1 MRCPLPRP
9 FCRRGYRHSEV
20 FRRADKNDDGKL
32 SFEEFQNY
40 FADGVL
46 SPGELR
52 ELFGGID
59 GHPTDF
65 AHHTA
70 SSWDPKIARPESPP
84 MVQPTGAPPA
94 TIPASC
100 RDQRMP
106 GDSWAPPAST
116 HGCSNLETEKLCDYF
131 SEHLGVYQP
140 VLAALES
147 LNRAVLTAMDT
158 TKLEYER
165 ASKVDQFVTRFL
177 LRETVSQLQALQ
189 SSLEGASDTLEA
201 QALGPRSDEDSV
213 EVQSRPRGSRRAGR
227 RALRSV
233 SWSPTWSPGSSDT
246 GAPVVGWEEG
256 PGRVQQPQCPQCLL
270 FHCSSVHPQMPPK
283 LSPPGPPT
291 PGQSSEAE
299 LQWRLQVN
307 RLQELIDQLECKA
320 PRLEPLHEE
329 ELTKGP
335 DSHILV
341 AQRQMQV
348 AEEALQDFH
357 RALCCYVDFTGAQ
370 SHCLHVSA
378 QKMLDNASFTLY
390 EFWQDEASW
399 RRHRQSACSK
409 AFQRILIDHLRAPDT
424 LTTVFFPASWWIMN
438 NN

>member
-1 MRCPLPRP
+1 MACAGLLTVCLIRPPAPEPPRP
-9 FCRRGYRHSEV
+9 PAPAPAAGPAGHALFQDV

-52 ELFGGID
+52 ELFSSID
-59 GHPTDF
+59 GHP
-65 AHHTA
+65 
-70 SSWDPKIARPESPP
+70 SDPQVPP
-84 MVQPTGAPPA
+84 LPT
-94 TIPASC
+94 PASC

-106 GDSWAPPAST
+106 GDSWPPPAST

-131 SEHLGVYQP
+131 SEHLGVYRP

-147 LNRAVLTAMDT
+147 LNCAVLTAMDT

-201 QALGPRSDEDSV
+201 QAHGPRSDEERV

-233 SWSPTWSPGSSDT
+233 SRSLTWSPGSSDT
-246 GAPVVGWEEG
+246 G
-256 PGRVQQPQCPQCLL
+256 
-270 FHCSSVHPQMPPK
+270 
-283 LSPPGPPT
+283 
-291 PGQSSEAE
+291 QSSEAE
-299 LQWRLQVN
+299 MHWRLQIN

-329 ELTKGP
+329 EFTKGP
-335 DSHILV
+335 NSHILV
-341 AQRQMQV
+341 AQRQVQV

-357 RALCCYVDFTGAQ
+357 HALCCYVDFTGAQ

-399 RRHRQSACSK
+399 RRHQQSACSK
-409 AFQRILIDHLRAPDT
+409 AFQRILIDHLQAPDT

>member
-1 MRCPLPRP
+1 MMMVSSHLRNSRITLLTGFSVRGSCGSSSEALMGTPL
-9 FCRRGYRHSEV
+9 
-20 FRRADKNDDGKL
+20 N
-32 SFEEFQNY
+32 
-40 FADGVL
+40 
-46 SPGELR
+46 
-52 ELFGGID
+52 
-59 GHPTDF
+59 
-65 AHHTA
+65 
-70 SSWDPKIARPESPP
+70 
-84 MVQPTGAPPA
+84 
-94 TIPASC
+94 
-100 RDQRMP
+100 
-106 GDSWAPPAST
+106 
-116 HGCSNLETEKLCDYF
+116 YF

>member
-1 MRCPLPRP
+1 MACAGLLAVCLLRPPAAPRP
-9 FCRRGYRHSEV
+9 PAPPAAAAAGPAGHALFQDV
-20 FRRADKNDDGKL
+20 FRRADKNAREAEQEDRSQPQQLDDGKL

-52 ELFGGID
+52 ELFSSID
-59 GHPTDF
+59 GRPTD
-65 AHHTA
+65 
-70 SSWDPKIARPESPP
+70 
-84 MVQPTGAPPA
+84 
-94 TIPASC
+94 
-100 RDQRMP
+100 
-106 GDSWAPPAST
+106 
-116 HGCSNLETEKLCDYF
+116 NLETEKLCDYF

-147 LNRAVLTAMDT
+147 LNRAVLTAMDA
-158 TKLEYER
+158 TKLEYEQ

-189 SSLEGASDTLEA
+189 SSLEGASETLEV
-201 QALGPRSDEDSV
+201 QARGLRSNEQNV

-233 SWSPTWSPGSSDT
+233 SRSPTWSPGSSDI
-246 GAPVVGWEEG
+246 AI
-256 PGRVQQPQCPQCLL
+256 GR
-270 FHCSSVHPQMPPK
+270 
-283 LSPPGPPT
+283 
-291 PGQSSEAE
+291 SSEAE
-299 LQWRLQVN
+299 VQWRLQVN

-329 ELTKGP
+329 DPANDP

-341 AQRQMQV
+341 AQRQVQV
-348 AEEALQDFH
+348 AEAALQDFH
-357 RALCCYVDFTGAQ
+357 RALCCYVDFTRAQ
-370 SHCLHVSA
+370 GHCLHVSA
-378 QKMLDNASFTLY
+378 QKLLGSASFSLY
-390 EFWQDEASW
+390 EFWRDEASW
-399 RRHRQSACSK
+399 RRHQQSPCSK

>member
-1 MRCPLPRP
+1 MGGRPRSSPSKSETTASRARSRSRAGGGAMACAGLLTVCLIRPPRP
-9 FCRRGYRHSEV
+9 PAPAPAAGPTGHALFQDV

-52 ELFGGID
+52 ELFSGID
-59 GHPTDF
+59 GHLTD
-65 AHHTA
+65 
-70 SSWDPKIARPESPP
+70 
-84 MVQPTGAPPA
+84 
-94 TIPASC
+94 
-100 RDQRMP
+100 
-106 GDSWAPPAST
+106 
-116 HGCSNLETEKLCDYF
+116 NLETEKLCDYF
-131 SEHLGVYQP
+131 SEHLGMYRP

-147 LNRAVLTAMDT
+147 LNCAVLTAMDT
-158 TKLEYER
+158 TKLAVGGGAGSPFRNMCCPQEYER

-189 SSLEGASDTLEA
+189 SSLEGASETLEA
-201 QALGPRSDEDSV
+201 QARGPRSDEESM
-213 EVQSRPRGSRRAGR
+213 EVHGRPQGSRRAGR
-227 RALRSV
+227 RALRSIAQ
-233 SWSPTWSPGSSDT
+233 SPTWSPGSSD
-246 GAPVVGWEEG
+246 
-256 PGRVQQPQCPQCLL
+256 
-270 FHCSSVHPQMPPK
+270 
-283 LSPPGPPT
+283 

-299 LQWRLQVN
+299 MQWRLQVN

-329 ELTKGP
+329 QLSKGP
-335 DSHILV
+335 DSLTGLPLCQRILM
-341 AQRQMQV
+341 AQRQVQV

-370 SHCLHVSA
+370 SHCLQH
-378 QKMLDNASFTLY
+378 Q
-390 EFWQDEASW
+390 
-399 RRHRQSACSK
+399 QSACSK
-409 AFQRILIDHLRAPDT
+409 AFQRILIDLLRAPDT

>member
-1 MRCPLPRP
+1 MGGRPPKSEAAAAAAASRSGSRSRASGCRVGGGAMACAGLLTVCLIRPPAPEPRRPPAPLPAAAGP
-9 FCRRGYRHSEV
+9 AGHALFQDV

-52 ELFGGID
+52 ELFNGID
-59 GHPTDF
+59 GH
-65 AHHTA
+65 
-70 SSWDPKIARPESPP
+70 
-84 MVQPTGAPPA
+84 
-94 TIPASC
+94 
-100 RDQRMP
+100 
-106 GDSWAPPAST
+106 ST
-116 HGCSNLETEKLCDYF
+116 NNLETERLCDYF
-131 SEHLGVYQP
+131 SEHLGVYRP

-147 LNRAVLTAMDT
+147 LNCAVLTAMDT

-165 ASKVDQFVTRFL
+165 ASKVGQFVTRFL
-177 LRETVSQLQALQ
+177 LREMVSQLQALQ

-201 QALGPRSDEDSV
+201 QARGPRSDKDSV
-213 EVQSRPRGSRRAGR
+213 GVQSRPHGSRRAGR
-227 RALRSV
+227 RALRSIGR
-233 SWSPTWSPGSSDT
+233 SPTWSPGSSASDT
-246 GAPVVGWEEG
+246 
-256 PGRVQQPQCPQCLL
+256 
-270 FHCSSVHPQMPPK
+270 
-283 LSPPGPPT
+283 
-291 PGQSSEAE
+291 GQSSGAE
-299 LQWRLQVN
+299 MRWRLQVN

-320 PRLEPLHEE
+320 PKLEPLHEE

-335 DSHILV
+335 DSHILM
-341 AQRQMQV
+341 AQRQVQV

-370 SHCLHVSA
+370 SHCLHASA

-399 RRHRQSACSK
+399 RRHQHSACSK
-409 AFQRILIDHLRAPDT
+409 AFQRILIDYLRAPDT

>member
-1 MRCPLPRP
+1 MACAGLLTVCLIRPPAPEPPRP
-9 FCRRGYRHSEV
+9 PAPAPAAGPAGHALFQDV

-52 ELFGGID
+52 ELFSSID
-59 GHPTDF
+59 GHP
-65 AHHTA
+65 
-70 SSWDPKIARPESPP
+70 SDPQVPP
-84 MVQPTGAPPA
+84 LPT
-94 TIPASC
+94 PASC

-106 GDSWAPPAST
+106 GDSWPPPAST

-131 SEHLGVYQP
+131 SEHLGVYRP

-147 LNRAVLTAMDT
+147 LNCAVLTAMDT

-201 QALGPRSDEDSV
+201 QAHGPRSDEERV

-233 SWSPTWSPGSSDT
+233 SRSLTWSPGSSDT
-246 GAPVVGWEEG
+246 G
-256 PGRVQQPQCPQCLL
+256 
-270 FHCSSVHPQMPPK
+270 
-283 LSPPGPPT
+283 
-291 PGQSSEAE
+291 QSSEAE
-299 LQWRLQVN
+299 MHWRLQIN

-329 ELTKGP
+329 EFTKGP
-335 DSHILV
+335 NSLTRLPLLPAHPRGPKAGAGGRGSPAGLPPCPV
-341 AQRQMQV
+341 LLRG
-348 AEEALQDFH
+348 LH
-357 RALCCYVDFTGAQ
+357 RGPEPLPACVCPEDAGQ
-370 SHCLHVSA
+370 CLLHPVRVLA
-378 QKMLDNASFTLY
+378 G
-390 EFWQDEASW
+390 
-399 RRHRQSACSK
+399 
-409 AFQRILIDHLRAPDT
+409 
-424 LTTVFFPASWWIMN
+424 
-438 NN
+438 

>member
-1 MRCPLPRP
+1 MGGRPPCASPQDRGGGSGGVQSPEPQPSRSQAGGGAMACAGLLTVCLIRPPAPEPPRP
-9 FCRRGYRHSEV
+9 PAPAPAAGPAGHALFQDV

-52 ELFGGID
+52 ELFSGVD
-59 GHPTDF
+59 GHPAD
-65 AHHTA
+65 
-70 SSWDPKIARPESPP
+70 
-84 MVQPTGAPPA
+84 
-94 TIPASC
+94 
-100 RDQRMP
+100 
-106 GDSWAPPAST
+106 
-116 HGCSNLETEKLCDYF
+116 NLETEKLCDYF
-131 SEHLGVYQP
+131 SEHLGVYRP

-147 LNRAVLTAMDT
+147 LNCAVLTAMDT

-201 QALGPRSDEDSV
+201 QAHGPRSDEERV
-213 EVQSRPRGSRRAGR
+213 EVPSRPRGSRRAGR

-233 SWSPTWSPGSSDT
+233 SRSSTWSPGSSNT
-246 GAPVVGWEEG
+246 
-256 PGRVQQPQCPQCLL
+256 
-270 FHCSSVHPQMPPK
+270 
-283 LSPPGPPT
+283 
-291 PGQSSEAE
+291 GQSSEAE
-299 LQWRLQVN
+299 MQWRLQIN

-335 DSHILV
+335 SSHILV
-341 AQRQMQV
+341 AQRQVQV
-348 AEEALQDFH
+348 AEEALQDFRH
-357 RALCCYVDFTGAQ
+357 ALCCYVDFTGSQ

-378 QKMLDNASFTLY
+378 QKMLDKASFTLY

-399 RRHRQSACSK
+399 RS
-409 AFQRILIDHLRAPDT
+409 LLVDYE
-424 LTTVFFPASWWIMN
+424 
-438 NN
+438 

>member
-1 MRCPLPRP
+1 MACAGLLTVCLIRPPAPEPPRP
-9 FCRRGYRHSEV
+9 PAPAPSPAAGPAGHALFQDVSGE
-20 FRRADKNDDGKL
+20 RAGDDGKL

-52 ELFGGID
+52 ELFSGVD
-59 GHPTDF
+59 GHPAD
-65 AHHTA
+65 
-70 SSWDPKIARPESPP
+70 
-84 MVQPTGAPPA
+84 
-94 TIPASC
+94 
-100 RDQRMP
+100 
-106 GDSWAPPAST
+106 
-116 HGCSNLETEKLCDYF
+116 NLETEKLCDYF
-131 SEHLGVYQP
+131 SEHLGVYRP

-147 LNRAVLTAMDT
+147 LNCAVLTAMDT

-201 QALGPRSDEDSV
+201 QAHGPRSDEERV
-213 EVQSRPRGSRRAGR
+213 EVPSRPRGSRRAGR

-233 SWSPTWSPGSSDT
+233 SRSSTWSPGSSNT
-246 GAPVVGWEEG
+246 
-256 PGRVQQPQCPQCLL
+256 
-270 FHCSSVHPQMPPK
+270 
-283 LSPPGPPT
+283 
-291 PGQSSEAE
+291 GQSSEAE
-299 LQWRLQVN
+299 MQWRLQIN
-307 RLQELIDQLECKA
+307 RLQELIDQLECKVSAVPGELSGTRTSQAHTGGLAHALHPSQA

-335 DSHILV
+335 SSHILV
-341 AQRQMQV
+341 AQRQVQV
-348 AEEALQDFH
+348 AEEALQDFRH
-357 RALCCYVDFTGAQ
+357 ALCCYVDFTGSQ

-378 QKMLDNASFTLY
+378 QKMLDKASFTLY

-399 RRHRQSACSK
+399 RRHQQSACSK

-424 LTTVFFPASWWIMN
+424 LTTVFFPGGRWPPTLWGRAVGTWMASDSQPLARSLLVDYE
-438 NN
+438 

>member
-1 MRCPLPRP
+1 MACAGLLTVCLLRPRAPRP
-9 FCRRGYRHSEV
+9 PRPPAPAPDAGPAGHALFQDV

-46 SPGELR
+46 SPGELW
-52 ELFGGID
+52 ELFSGID
-59 GHPTDF
+59 THPTD
-65 AHHTA
+65 
-70 SSWDPKIARPESPP
+70 
-84 MVQPTGAPPA
+84 
-94 TIPASC
+94 
-100 RDQRMP
+100 
-106 GDSWAPPAST
+106 
-116 HGCSNLETEKLCDYF
+116 NLETEKLCDYF

-140 VLAALES
+140 VLAALEA

-158 TKLEYER
+158 TKLEYEQ

-177 LRETVSQLQALQ
+177 LRETASQLQALQ
-189 SSLEGASDTLEA
+189 NSLEGASDTLEA
-201 QALGPRSDEDSV
+201 QARGPWSDEEHV

-227 RALRSV
+227 RALRSI
-233 SWSPTWSPGSSDT
+233 SRSPTWSPGSSDT
-246 GAPVVGWEEG
+246 G
-256 PGRVQQPQCPQCLL
+256 R
-270 FHCSSVHPQMPPK
+270 
-283 LSPPGPPT
+283 
-291 PGQSSEAE
+291 SSEAE
-299 LQWRLQVN
+299 MQWRLQVN

-320 PRLEPLHEE
+320 PQLEPLQEE
-329 ELTKGP
+329 DLTKEP

-341 AQRQMQV
+341 AQRQVQV

-357 RALCCYVDFTGAQ
+357 RALRCYVDFTGAQ

-378 QKMLDNASFTLY
+378 QKMLDSASFTLY

-399 RRHRQSACSK
+399 RRHQQSSCSK
-409 AFQRILIDHLRAPDT
+409 AFQRVLIDHLRAPDT

>member
-1 MRCPLPRP
+1 MLTASALAYVTCQDLRSIADPAEQMVMVIKAPPETQLQAVDSSENFQISLKSKQGPIDVFLCPEESVGGTSPGKTP
-9 FCRRGYRHSEV
+9 SQGAASGEED
-20 FRRADKNDDGKL
+20 RAADLATAVPPPPSSPPSSPATDPSQSLLSLEQDDGKL

-52 ELFGGID
+52 ELFSGVD
-59 GHPTDF
+59 GHPAD
-65 AHHTA
+65 
-70 SSWDPKIARPESPP
+70 
-84 MVQPTGAPPA
+84 
-94 TIPASC
+94 
-100 RDQRMP
+100 
-106 GDSWAPPAST
+106 
-116 HGCSNLETEKLCDYF
+116 NLETEKLCDYF
-131 SEHLGVYQP
+131 SEHLGVYRP

-147 LNRAVLTAMDT
+147 LNCAVLTAMDT

-201 QALGPRSDEDSV
+201 QAHGPRSDEERV
-213 EVQSRPRGSRRAGR
+213 EVPSRPRGSRRAGR

-233 SWSPTWSPGSSDT
+233 SRSSTWSPGS
-246 GAPVVGWEEG
+246 ANA
-256 PGRVQQPQCPQCLL
+256 
-270 FHCSSVHPQMPPK
+270 
-283 LSPPGPPT
+283 
-291 PGQSSEAE
+291 GQSSEAE
-299 LQWRLQVN
+299 MQWRLQIN

-335 DSHILV
+335 SSHILV
-341 AQRQMQV
+341 AQRQVQV

-357 RALCCYVDFTGAQ
+357 HALCCYVDFTGSQ

-378 QKMLDNASFTLY
+378 QKMLDKASFTLY

-399 RRHRQSACSK
+399 RRHQQSACSK

>member
-1 MRCPLPRP
+1 MACAGLLTVCLIRPPAPEPPRP
-9 FCRRGYRHSEV
+9 PAPAPAAGPAGHALFQDV

-52 ELFGGID
+52 ELFSSID
-59 GHPTDF
+59 GHPAD
-65 AHHTA
+65 
-70 SSWDPKIARPESPP
+70 
-84 MVQPTGAPPA
+84 
-94 TIPASC
+94 
-100 RDQRMP
+100 
-106 GDSWAPPAST
+106 
-116 HGCSNLETEKLCDYF
+116 NLETEKLCDYF
-131 SEHLGVYQP
+131 SEHLGVYRP

-147 LNRAVLTAMDT
+147 LNCAVLTAMDT

-201 QALGPRSDEDSV
+201 QAHGPRCVRSSAHLRVRSDEERV

-233 SWSPTWSPGSSDT
+233 SRSPTWSPGSSDT
-246 GAPVVGWEEG
+246 G
-256 PGRVQQPQCPQCLL
+256 
-270 FHCSSVHPQMPPK
+270 
-283 LSPPGPPT
+283 
-291 PGQSSEAE
+291 QSSEAE
-299 LQWRLQVN
+299 MHWRLQIN

-329 ELTKGP
+329 EFTKGP
-335 DSHILV
+335 NSHILV
-341 AQRQMQV
+341 AQRQVQV
-348 AEEALQDFH
+348 AEEGLQDFH

-399 RRHRQSACSK
+399 RRYE
-409 AFQRILIDHLRAPDT
+409 
-424 LTTVFFPASWWIMN
+424 
-438 NN
+438 

>member
-1 MRCPLPRP
+1 MACAGLLTVCLIRPPAPEPRRP
-9 FCRRGYRHSEV
+9 PAPAAGPAGHALFQDV

-52 ELFGGID
+52 ELFNGID
-59 GHPTDF
+59 GH
-65 AHHTA
+65 
-70 SSWDPKIARPESPP
+70 
-84 MVQPTGAPPA
+84 
-94 TIPASC
+94 
-100 RDQRMP
+100 
-106 GDSWAPPAST
+106 ST
-116 HGCSNLETEKLCDYF
+116 NNLETERLCDYF
-131 SEHLGVYQP
+131 SEHLGVYRP

-147 LNRAVLTAMDT
+147 LNCAVLTAMDT

-201 QALGPRSDEDSV
+201 QARGPRSDEDSV
-213 EVQSRPRGSRRAGR
+213 EVKSRPHGSRRAGR
-227 RALRSV
+227 KALRSIGR
-233 SWSPTWSPGSSDT
+233 SPTWSPGSSPSLDT
-246 GAPVVGWEEG
+246 
-256 PGRVQQPQCPQCLL
+256 
-270 FHCSSVHPQMPPK
+270 
-283 LSPPGPPT
+283 
-291 PGQSSEAE
+291 GQSSEAE
-299 LQWRLQVN
+299 MQWRLQVN

-335 DSHILV
+335 ESHILV
-341 AQRQMQV
+341 AQRQVQV

-370 SHCLHVSA
+370 SHCLQH
-378 QKMLDNASFTLY
+378 Q
-390 EFWQDEASW
+390 
-399 RRHRQSACSK
+399 HSACSK

>member
-1 MRCPLPRP
+1 MGGRPPCASPQVRGGGGGGSGGVQSPKPQPSRSQAGGGAMACAGLLTVCLIRPPAPEPPRP
-9 FCRRGYRHSEV
+9 PAPAPSPAAGPAGHALFQDV

-52 ELFGGID
+52 ELFSGVD
-59 GHPTDF
+59 GHPAD
-65 AHHTA
+65 
-70 SSWDPKIARPESPP
+70 
-84 MVQPTGAPPA
+84 
-94 TIPASC
+94 
-100 RDQRMP
+100 
-106 GDSWAPPAST
+106 
-116 HGCSNLETEKLCDYF
+116 NLETEKLCDYF
-131 SEHLGVYQP
+131 SEHLGVYRP

-147 LNRAVLTAMDT
+147 LNCAVLTAMDT

-201 QALGPRSDEDSV
+201 QAHGPRSDEERV
-213 EVQSRPRGSRRAGR
+213 EVPSRPRGSRRAGR

-233 SWSPTWSPGSSDT
+233 SRSSTWSPGSSNT
-246 GAPVVGWEEG
+246 
-256 PGRVQQPQCPQCLL
+256 
-270 FHCSSVHPQMPPK
+270 
-283 LSPPGPPT
+283 
-291 PGQSSEAE
+291 GQSSEAE
-299 LQWRLQVN
+299 MQWRLQIN

-335 DSHILV
+335 SSHILV
-341 AQRQMQV
+341 AQRQVQV
-348 AEEALQDFH
+348 AEEALQDFRH
-357 RALCCYVDFTGAQ
+357 ALCCYVDFTGSQ

-378 QKMLDNASFTLY
+378 QKMLDKASFTLY

-399 RRHRQSACSK
+399 RS
-409 AFQRILIDHLRAPDT
+409 LLVDYE
-424 LTTVFFPASWWIMN
+424 
-438 NN
+438 

>member
-1 MRCPLPRP
+1 MGGRPPCASPQVRGGGGGGGVQSPEPQPSRSQAGGGTMACAGLLTVCLIRPPAPEPPRP
-9 FCRRGYRHSEV
+9 PAPAPAPAAGPAGHALFQDV

-52 ELFGGID
+52 ELFSGVD
-59 GHPTDF
+59 GHPAD
-65 AHHTA
+65 
-70 SSWDPKIARPESPP
+70 
-84 MVQPTGAPPA
+84 
-94 TIPASC
+94 
-100 RDQRMP
+100 
-106 GDSWAPPAST
+106 
-116 HGCSNLETEKLCDYF
+116 NLETEKLCDYF
-131 SEHLGVYQP
+131 SEHLGVYRP

-147 LNRAVLTAMDT
+147 LNCAVLTAMDT

-201 QALGPRSDEDSV
+201 QAHGPRSDEERV
-213 EVQSRPRGSRRAGR
+213 EVPSRPRGSRRAGR

-233 SWSPTWSPGSSDT
+233 SRSSTWSPGS
-246 GAPVVGWEEG
+246 ANA
-256 PGRVQQPQCPQCLL
+256 
-270 FHCSSVHPQMPPK
+270 
-283 LSPPGPPT
+283 
-291 PGQSSEAE
+291 GQSSEAE
-299 LQWRLQVN
+299 MQWRLQIN

-335 DSHILV
+335 SSHILV
-341 AQRQMQV
+341 AQRQVQV
-348 AEEALQDFH
+348 AEEALQDFRH
-357 RALCCYVDFTGAQ
+357 ALCCYVDFTGSQ

-378 QKMLDNASFTLY
+378 QKMLDKASFTLY

-399 RRHRQSACSK
+399 RS
-409 AFQRILIDHLRAPDT
+409 LLVDYE
-424 LTTVFFPASWWIMN
+424 
-438 NN
+438 